1 MVCHPRTDEPQTM
14 RVAALACALVAAVP
28 PGNAQ
33 SDPLADRAKG
43 SPTAPVTVYEMSD
56 FQCPYCRDFALNPM
70 PTLEREYVAT
80 GRVRFVFV
88 NLPLSRLHAN
98 AVAAAAAAMC
108 AAHQRKFWPL
118 HDLLFRHQDRWA
130 GLKDP
135 APYFAALSDSAGLNR
150 AKLARCVTSPATQSE
165 IRADS
170 VRAAKAGASSTP
182 TFYIE
187 GGLLEGAAPVEVFR
201 TVLDSI
207 HRAKTAARPPPPPAP

>member
-56 FQCPYCRDFALNPM
+56 FQCPYCRDFALNTM

-80 GRVRFVFV
+80 GKVRFV
-88 NLPLSRLHAN
+88 L
-98 AVAAAAAAMC
+98 AAAAAAMC

-135 APYFAALSDSAGLNR
+135 APYFTALGDSAGLNR

-170 VRAAKAGASSTP
+170 MRAAKAGASSTP

-207 HRAKTAARPPPPPAP
+207 HGAKTTARPPPPPAP